1 MPVDELCLVPEE
13 VPNYEAIKSLHSQL
27 DDDRSGDIDVS
38 ESVEVSFALYNLYCH
53 AYNMHAHLHIHICTH
68 INAHTNTHT
77 RTRVYIHTLAHMY
90 ICTHISTHTNTRTN
104 RHTTHARARVRCQ
117 MTLYFLFSVFV

>member
-38 ESVEVSFALYNLYCH
+38 ESVEVSFALYELYYH
-53 AYNMHAHLHIHICTH
+53 EYNVNPHMAYTKHMHIFTY
-68 INAHTNTHT
+68 T
-77 RTRVYIHTLAHMY
+77 
-90 ICTHISTHTNTRTN
+90 
-104 RHTTHARARVRCQ
+104 
-117 MTLYFLFSVFV
+117 